1 MVDSSAAEYHL
12 SMERA
17 RSRSASDA
25 DVPRPTSLEVRVEP
39 TARGRAR
46 EALRCPYCRDDA
58 TRVVLACAR
67 SGCGAHYHAECW
79 DECRTTFGGCAV
91 LGCGSREV
99 RGVGRLRFLGR
110 FVRLLLA
117 AWLFPPRLL
126 RALREGGDA
135 RPELRARARRLAAEL
150 WSAEVVR
157 LPLLVQVLWTTSQ
170 VLAGLAV
177 LGLVGLLA
185 GATDQLLYPTTVDRP
200 SGGAIMLMVLVHA
213 GLVMGGL
220 ITLRLATWPGLFVLL
235 LARAALRGE
244 LDLLDRGLTTLDRM
258 KRPAK

>member
-1 MVDSSAAEYHL
+1 
-12 SMERA
+12 MEGA
-17 RSRSASDA
+17 RSRPASDA
-25 DVPRPTSLEVRVEP
+25 EVPGPTPLEVRVEP

-67 SGCGAHYHAECW
+67 PGCGAHYHAECW

-150 WSAEVVR
+150 WSAEAAR
-157 LPLLVQVLWTTSQ
+157 LPLRLQAVWGALQFV
-170 VLAGLAV
+170 AGLAV
-177 LGLVGLLA
+177 LVGVGLLG
-185 GATDQLLYPTTVDRP
+185 GAVFRLLYPRTIDAP
-200 SGGAIMLMVLVHA
+200 SGGALALLVLVFA
-213 GLVMGGL
+213 GLVLGGL
-220 ITLRLATWPGLFVLL
+220 TTLRVATWPGLFVLL

-244 LDLLDRGLTTLDRM
+244 LDLLDRAPTTLDRM
-258 KRPAK
+258 KQARGAK